1 MSGVL
6 LDPEEDGGESGSR
19 VRGFSAQCGF
29 RRLVA
34 NFSRLCDLATGRFV
48 RFLHRFRPFSN
59 LVGAMEL
66 EMERGALNSPKS
78 LRARLSRPT

>member
-1 MSGVL
+1 
-6 LDPEEDGGESGSR
+6 
-19 VRGFSAQCGF
+19 
-29 RRLVA
+29 
-34 NFSRLCDLATGRFV
+34 LATERFV